1 MRGLFALLFL
11 CDCFFPVRPFL
22 LVLFCRPS
30 VRTWSPFPPAF
41 SWLSNPLGACYRSSK
56 GRTIP
61 SSFRPLQPTTTVACT
76 ATLWPEPRAEPRR
89 DLPTDA
95 PLRPHHLLHP
105 QPPANST
112 ASLLPT
118 SNPPR
123 HHPSAPV
130 PFLPPPPL
138 SSSALP
144 PPTAPLPPRPP
155 LPTMAPRRLLP
166 PPPPTWKEPCDL
178 LQPPPHVCQCLT
190 SNFPPETSDTKVQ
203 RWITSQKMSQ
213 DSKQALKCWSNDCAK
228 WATTLDSDTRA
239 QLERASV
246 LWGVPVRTL
255 SKLGSS
261 ALGRILAATSHFYQ

>member
-61 SSFRPLQPTTTVACT
+61 SSLRPLQPTTTVACT

-105 QPPANST
+105 KPPANST

-118 SNPPR
+118 PNPPR
-123 HHPSAPV
+123 HQFLAPV

-166 PPPPTWKEPCDL
+166 PPPGRSLATCSNPLPTFANASPATSRPRHRPAMDHFPEDEPRQQAGPQML
-178 LQPPPHVCQCLT
+178 
-190 SNFPPETSDTKVQ
+190 VQ
-203 RWITSQKMSQ
+203 RLRQMG
-213 DSKQALKCWSNDCAK
+213 DH
-228 WATTLDSDTRA
+228 
-239 QLERASV
+239 
-246 LWGVPVRTL
+246 
-255 SKLGSS
+255 LG
-261 ALGRILAATSHFYQ
+261 LRH

>member
-61 SSFRPLQPTTTVACT
+61 SSLRPLQPTTTVACT

-118 SNPPR
+118 SNPT
-123 HHPSAPV
+123 A
-130 PFLPPPPL
+130 PPPL
-138 SSSALP
+138 SSRPLSP
-144 PPTAPLPPRPP
+144 PSSPLLLRPSPTDGSPSTPAPLAHNGTP
-155 LPTMAPRRLLP
+155 AASP
-166 PPPPTWKEPCDL
+166 PPPHLEGALRLAPTPSPRLPMPHQQLPARDIRHQSPAMDHFPEDEPRQQAGPQML
-178 LQPPPHVCQCLT
+178 
-190 SNFPPETSDTKVQ
+190 VQ
-203 RWITSQKMSQ
+203 RLRQMG
-213 DSKQALKCWSNDCAK
+213 DH
-228 WATTLDSDTRA
+228 
-239 QLERASV
+239 
-246 LWGVPVRTL
+246 
-255 SKLGSS
+255 LG
-261 ALGRILAATSHFYQ
+261 LRH